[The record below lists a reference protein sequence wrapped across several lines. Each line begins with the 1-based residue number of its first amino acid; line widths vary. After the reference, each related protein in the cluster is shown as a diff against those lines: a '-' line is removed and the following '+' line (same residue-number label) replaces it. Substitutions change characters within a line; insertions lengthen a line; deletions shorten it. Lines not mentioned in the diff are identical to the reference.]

1 MTVIK
6 NTSYMLT
13 WHMMTSCVSL
23 KKLTKKIVTEEI
35 TKSKDPSLRSSVV
48 QLRICD

>member
-13 WHMMTSCVSL
+13 WRVMASCVS
-23 KKLTKKIVTEEI
+23 KKIDKKIVTEEI
-35 TKSKDPSLRSSVV
+35 TREPY
-48 QLRICD
+48 